1 MQKLSYAIISTEL
14 RRDLEDPLAYF
25 QHLDVYHFYKHTP
38 MQDMRADDF
47 SHHTIQYRNPAELA
61 TRLRECDPDIVQGV
75 EPFAL
80 VTQPYIKVICD
91 YIVHHGKPLVVVS
104 LENIPFTLKYGP
116 VAWMLG
122 PLIARYIQLARLIIA
137 INDGARENFL
147 RYAAQPANITRLMYG
162 TWGVNPEEFT
172 PTGPAA
178 ELAGEKRRVILFV
191 GRVHKMKGVFDVL
204 EAFRRIAHDIPDTVL
219 VFIGSGAATEELRRR
234 AQHYGL
240 QERVQLLGTVKNRD
254 IASYMRR
261 ASLVVAPSV
270 TTWQWKEQVGMV
282 HIQAMACGVPVVS
295 TQSGSI
301 PEFIPH
307 NEAGML
313 VPERNPAALARAMV
327 SLLTDASLHRQM
339 GARGRAYVLK
349 HYDAQQN
356 VQRAEQEIVRH
367 CASSSYL
374 EDV

>member
-1 MQKLSYAIISTEL
+1 
-14 RRDLEDPLAYF
+14 
-25 QHLDVYHFYKHTP
+25 
-38 MQDMRADDF
+38 
-47 SHHTIQYRNPAELA
+47 
-61 TRLRECDPDIVQGV
+61 
-75 EPFAL
+75 
-80 VTQPYIKVICD
+80 
-91 YIVHHGKPLVVVS
+91 
-104 LENIPFTLKYGP
+104 
-116 VAWMLG
+116 
-122 PLIARYIQLARLIIA
+122 
-137 INDGARENFL
+137 
-147 RYAAQPANITRLMYG
+147 
-162 TWGVNPEEFT
+162 
-172 PTGPAA
+172 
-178 ELAGEKRRVILFV
+178 
-191 GRVHKMKGVFDVL
+191 MKGVFDVL